1 MFQYIRKLYSQC
13 ISIYK
18 IKKQLQLI
26 HNVLSTHTTI
36 DDLIPDFA
44 KLKQLIFKCGS
55 IYIKFLQWYIS
66 KLKSNIIANDNTL
79 ETLNISKFI
88 SYFEDI
94 FENCPHHSIEHT
106 KQIFNNAC
114 DIDGIKLD
122 EYIDISTMKIIAS
135 GSIGQVY
142 WAKRKSDGLE
152 IAIKVKH
159 PDIADNLEAQFP
171 IIKLY
176 KFLQS
181 FNYIKKRYMLIFNI
195 DDFLFD
201 IMQQCDF
208 RIEANNCN
216 KFREN
221 FIDSKDFIVFP
232 EILYQSSDILIT
244 NYISSI
250 PLEELTQIQYYN
262 ITINFVCFFYQ
273 MLFVDNFIHG
283 DLHCKNWKVKL
294 SSTGKPQLIIFD
306 CGICFSNI
314 DKQLTNDFWF
324 SLAKYDIE
332 QLAITLQKFII
343 ETNTTPT
350 LPGTNIPSHIDMSV
364 VITTIFNNILKDSL
378 SISLVLK
385 SIIHFFT
392 THNFI
397 IHKFLINLSI
407 LMCVIEEFF
416 KKGDIINRDKPNPYN
431 INMFE
436 IINDNQLDIIAFCN
450 ANKCYPKVAELFNE
464 QLDNKFI
471 EYKQN
476 LEHNNINDV
485 KPCNNQTVLFSSLG
499 LTSLK
504 FKLPE

>member
-26 HNVLSTHTTI
+26 HNVLPTHKNI
-36 DDLIPDFA
+36 DDLFPDFA

-283 DLHCKNWKVKL
+283 DLHCKNWKVKI
-294 SSTGKPQLIIFD
+294 SPTGKPQLIIFD

-324 SLAKYDIE
+324 GIAKYDIE
-332 QLAITLQKFII
+332 QLSVTLEKFITV
-343 ETNTTPT
+343 TNTI
-350 LPGTNIPSHIDMSV
+350 TNSEITIQIDMKT
-364 VITTIFNNILKDSL
+364 VITNIFNNILKNSL

-385 SIIHFFT
+385 SIIQFFT
-392 THNFI
+392 AHNFI

-407 LMCVIEEFF
+407 LICVIEEFF
-416 KKGDIINRDKPNPYN
+416 KKGEIINRDKPNPYN

-476 LEHNNINDV
+476 LATNNINDI
-485 KPCNNQTVLFSSLG
+485 KPCNNQPVLFSTLG
-499 LTSLK
+499 LTTLK
-504 FKLPE
+504 FKIPE

>member
-26 HNVLSTHTTI
+26 HNVLPTHKNI
-36 DDLIPDFA
+36 DDLFPDFA

-79 ETLNISKFI
+79 ETLNMSKFI

-114 DIDGIKLD
+114 DIDGVKLD

-283 DLHCKNWKVKL
+283 DLHCKNWKVKI
-294 SSTGKPQLIIFD
+294 SPTGKPQLIIFD

-324 SLAKYDIE
+324 GIAKYDIE
-332 QLAITLQKFII
+332 QLSVTLEKFITV
-343 ETNTTPT
+343 TNTI
-350 LPGTNIPSHIDMSV
+350 TNSEITIQIDMKT
-364 VITTIFNNILKDSL
+364 VITNIFNNILKNSL

-385 SIIHFFT
+385 SIIQFFT
-392 THNFI
+392 AHNFI

-407 LMCVIEEFF
+407 LICVIEEFF
-416 KKGDIINRDKPNPYN
+416 KKGEIINRDKPNPYN

-476 LEHNNINDV
+476 LETNNINDI
-485 KPCNNQTVLFSSLG
+485 KPCNNQPVLFSTLG
-499 LTSLK
+499 LTTLK
-504 FKLPE
+504 FKIPE

>member
-26 HNVLSTHTTI
+26 QNVLPTHTTI
-36 DDLIPDFA
+36 DDLFPDFA
-44 KLKQLIFKCGS
+44 KLKQLIFNCGS

-66 KLKSNIIANDNTL
+66 KLKSNIIENDNTL
-79 ETLNISKFI
+79 ETLNMSKFI

-106 KQIFNNAC
+106 KQIFKQSL
-114 DIDGIKLD
+114 DIDGVKLD
-122 EYIDISTMKIIAS
+122 DYIDISTMKVIAS

-142 WAKRKSDGLE
+142 WATRKSDGLE

-159 PDIADNLEAQFP
+159 PDIANDLEAQFS

-181 FNYIKKRYMLIFNI
+181 FNYIKKRYTLIFNI

-208 RIEANNCN
+208 RIEASNCN

-232 EILYQSSDILIT
+232 DVIYQSADVLIT
-244 NYISSI
+244 NYIPSI
-250 PLEELTQIQYYN
+250 PLETLTPIQYYN

-294 SSTGKPQLIIFD
+294 SATGKPQLIIFD

-332 QLAITLQKFII
+332 QLSITLEKFII
-343 ETNTTPT
+343 ITNTISDSEILIYTDMRQII
-350 LPGTNIPSHIDMSV
+350 TN
-364 VITTIFNNILKDSL
+364 IFNNILKDSL

-385 SIIHFFT
+385 SIIQFFT
-392 THNFI
+392 SHNFI

-407 LMCVIEEFF
+407 LICVIEEFF
-416 KKGDIINRDKPNPYN
+416 KKSDIINRDKPNPYN

-450 ANKCYPKVAELFNE
+450 ANKCYPKVAELFNAE
-464 QLDNKFI
+464 LDNKFI
-471 EYKQN
+471 EYKKN
-476 LEHNNINDV
+476 LANNNINDI
-485 KPCNNQTVLFSSLG
+485 KPCNNQPVLFSTLG
-499 LTSLK
+499 LTTLK
-504 FKLPE
+504 FKIPE